1 MDSADG
7 NPNAQDVP
15 DVQHA
20 PLGCLTDSCLLFA
33 EVKTLT
39 VKCYQPA
46 FWLNVQAV
54 QLRQLAI
61 YCNRIGR
68 YVLWS
73 SESSPDTAH
82 CSAELDGYVY
92 GWKMGSYNPVVGCCY
107 FDENAATSGKRSV
120 ALPGGVATAT
130 GSETGVHF
138 IECKNCGSKAHKGPD
153 CTAGTK
159 QGAPPPPPADVNQQH
174 IKSMLADA
182 AMQFPLQV
190 PRSRKPI
197 PYKGVSGNTC
207 PYVQEDQA
215 LRLISELEDHRLE
228 SFKQRVQTLE
238 SQLEVY
244 DQRPD
249 PTRSLQHFAATGD
262 RKDLLCALM
271 TQPYFKDVPE
281 DLVATLAE
289 GIPDSSLDSGKSIL
303 KTLPLKRAARRG
315 LLSSDRWVV
324 HLCSGPETSG
334 DPIASWC
341 DKSGM
346 AFLRVDLRQRGG
358 KGWDL
363 LCTDGVWK
371 VLLWAAAHGKVS
383 VLLSSPPTVR
393 NGKIS
398 RLHLQDMFLWSLAS
412 VSRGRGIPYV
422 AEAVGIQEEV
432 CESFRRWSGMNR
444 FLISQGALG
453 DDYARPTVLTTNLDF
468 SHVASLPC
476 AGSSVPPP
484 NGRIWSKALR
494 EELVKTLLGTP
505 SGPDCETLDR
515 VIAKGLAERGPSV
528 INNSDGSMMVCP
540 SALAASEAE
549 ALARAFEAESII
561 DSDSEGEPD
570 EAVTLDELGDGTS
583 GEGVKPECVKGVQGG
598 DCPPGNASQEAGRD
612 EGCITGKTILRY
624 GLVGAFRVPRS
635 LIEDSDKPHKPDGV
649 KDLFSSDNPELPD
662 GENELAEY
670 EPSDP
675 GGELFPELFG
685 PGVEAS
691 QQQEDSDPLPKVS
704 AASAE
709 DAKSSVW
716 DPVDLPEDK
725 EEMERLIEELSARYA
740 APHRSIPEGHVLI
753 TEAGNLEEEAL
764 EGEPTGEVIDESG
777 VPVRFINQAL
787 LSRQHSHDVHPDPS
801 PGVSAVSSATLSSP
815 GFGHPNRDLPSWSAV
830 MLMRAG
836 DVGVHR
842 DWRNEWNTVNVAM
855 HVPGEVQLWVEP
867 SGDSLPRSAN
877 PPTPTWDPSDTHTLT
892 EVPFTFD
899 PRQHHAVRMQPNW
912 LLVGYTPLGTQKL
925 NPRDVAF
932 LESCD
937 FPLAFSA
944 TQAPPSPH
952 KDVRY
957 QVRALSSTSEDTSES
972 SISSEELRHQIAVA
986 TVPNDQQLPPGQL
999 EPLEADLQPDASTAL
1014 VGWDFSTGDPGDV
1027 PIPGLVNVA
1036 LADYLRVRGVSD
1048 AYGRLSALGVESPN
1062 DLQFLPEA
1070 EEEELAAPDPFAFP
1084 EMPGVDP
1091 TDYQYMMYMQALWG
1105 DEDWVP
1111 GPASSSYELD
1121 EPAEQ
1126 LQSSAMEL
1134 SVELPQELLQNL
1146 SGPLEVVHTV
1156 APSEVRRH
1164 LSKWRSAAQAELES
1178 FEKLGVIEKRY
1189 GPEARSVIRDSSIEV
1204 IPAKAVCTIKPG
1216 EPFKR
1221 KFRIVS
1227 CGNFASATDE
1237 GQLYAGGAGAESL
1250 RTLLA
1255 HSSRRGRRCFGLDV
1269 KSAFLLAP
1277 IPANVTRRYAMRPP
1291 RMLIEL
1297 GLCAEDEL
1305 WIIHRALYG
1314 FRESPKWWSIHRDE
1328 FLKSAVWTS
1337 PYGMVRLQQLVSE
1350 GNIWSMRLSDG
1361 SCVGHLLVY
1370 VDDMLL
1376 LTDSCVAESFITW
1389 LRQSWE
1395 CTGLKEATSSEP
1407 LRFLGVD
1414 IYAEVDSEGEVIGYS
1429 LAQEAYIDELLR
1441 SHQVKPSSRA
1451 TAPVPREWVR
1461 EAPACEDFSEEEL
1474 RAGQRITGELLWL
1487 AQRTRLDIGYCVALM
1502 SSWVSRFPRQVSKIG
1517 ARTLEYLAN
1526 TKEHRLLLIP
1536 GKADGIRIYTD
1547 ASFAPFGAHS
1557 ISGILLQY
1565 DECTVAWKS
1574 KRQSLVTLSTA
1585 ESELCAGC
1593 EGVTLAQSLEALIS
1607 ELDGSTGPKKLL
1619 VDNTAA
1625 VTIAEGGGSVRTR
1638 HLRVRAA
1645 FLHDMRERQEL
1656 VVTHCPGDVQLADCL
1671 TKALLRLQQSL

>member
-1 MDSADG
+1 MG
-7 NPNAQDVP
+7 
-15 DVQHA
+15 
-20 PLGCLTDSCLLFA
+20 LL
-33 EVKTLT
+33 KT
-39 VKCYQPA
+39 
-46 FWLNVQAV
+46 
-54 QLRQLAI
+54 
-61 YCNRIGR
+61 
-68 YVLWS
+68 
-73 SESSPDTAH
+73 
-82 CSAELDGYVY
+82 
-92 GWKMGSYNPVVGCCY
+92 
-107 FDENAATSGKRSV
+107 
-120 ALPGGVATAT
+120 
-130 GSETGVHF
+130 
-138 IECKNCGSKAHKGPD
+138 
-153 CTAGTK
+153 
-159 QGAPPPPPADVNQQH
+159 
-174 IKSMLADA
+174 
-182 AMQFPLQV
+182 
-190 PRSRKPI
+190 
-197 PYKGVSGNTC
+197 GVSGNTC

-505 SGPDCETLDR
+505 SGPDCEILDR
-515 VIAKGLAERGPSV
+515 VIAKGLAERGPSA
-528 INNSDGSMMVCP
+528 INNPDGSMMVCP

-570 EAVTLDELGDGTS
+570 EAVALDELGDGTS
-583 GEGVKPECVKGVQGG
+583 GEGVEPECVKGVQGG
-598 DCPPGNASQEAGRD
+598 DCPPGNASQEEPGFKPTSISEAEAERWRQHLLNGQAG
-612 EGCITGKTILRY
+612 TKVASQGKQSCATDL
-624 GLVGAFRVPRS
+624 S
-635 LIEDSDKPHKPDGV
+635 
-649 KDLFSSDNPELPD
+649 DLFSSGNPELPD

-685 PGVEAS
+685 PGIEAS

-725 EEMERLIEELSARYA
+725 EEMERLIEELNARYA

-753 TEAGNLEEEAL
+753 TEAGNLEEEAP

-787 LSRQHSHDVHPDPS
+787 LSRQHSHDAHPDPS
-801 PGVSAVSSATLSSP
+801 SGVSAVSSATLSSP

-836 DVGVHR
+836 DVGVRR

-877 PPTPTWDPSDTHTLT
+877 PPTPTWDPRDTHTLT

-1062 DLQFLPEA
+1062 DLQFLRGETPGSRSAGHSVDNSESYFGATVSRPEA

-1111 GPASSSYELD
+1111 GPDSGV
-1121 EPAEQ
+1121 PTT
-1126 LQSSAMEL
+1126 SAQVGEDVEVGSL
-1134 SVELPQELLQNL
+1134 PSVDP
-1146 SGPLEVVHTV
+1146 TV
-1156 APSEVRRH
+1156 AGLIRLRCDFRDAGS
-1164 LSKWRSAAQAELES
+1164 
-1178 FEKLGVIEKRY
+1178 
-1189 GPEARSVIRDSSIEV
+1189 SVV
-1204 IPAKAVCTIKPG
+1204 TIH
-1216 EPFKR
+1216 
-1221 KFRIVS
+1221 
-1227 CGNFASATDE
+1227 C
-1237 GQLYAGGAGAESL
+1237 LW
-1250 RTLLA
+1250 
-1255 HSSRRGRRCFGLDV
+1255 RCFGLDV

-1376 LTDSCVAESFITW
+1376 LTDSGVAESFITW

>member
-1 MDSADG
+1 
-7 NPNAQDVP
+7 
-15 DVQHA
+15 
-20 PLGCLTDSCLLFA
+20 
-33 EVKTLT
+33 
-39 VKCYQPA
+39 
-46 FWLNVQAV
+46 
-54 QLRQLAI
+54 
-61 YCNRIGR
+61 
-68 YVLWS
+68 
-73 SESSPDTAH
+73 
-82 CSAELDGYVY
+82 
-92 GWKMGSYNPVVGCCY
+92 
-107 FDENAATSGKRSV
+107 
-120 ALPGGVATAT
+120 
-130 GSETGVHF
+130 
-138 IECKNCGSKAHKGPD
+138 
-153 CTAGTK
+153 
-159 QGAPPPPPADVNQQH
+159 
-174 IKSMLADA
+174 
-182 AMQFPLQV
+182 
-190 PRSRKPI
+190 
-197 PYKGVSGNTC
+197 
-207 PYVQEDQA
+207 
-215 LRLISELEDHRLE
+215 
-228 SFKQRVQTLE
+228 
-238 SQLEVY
+238 
-244 DQRPD
+244 
-249 PTRSLQHFAATGD
+249 
-262 RKDLLCALM
+262 
-271 TQPYFKDVPE
+271 
-281 DLVATLAE
+281 
-289 GIPDSSLDSGKSIL
+289 
-303 KTLPLKRAARRG
+303 
-315 LLSSDRWVV
+315 
-324 HLCSGPETSG
+324 
-334 DPIASWC
+334 
-341 DKSGM
+341 
-346 AFLRVDLRQRGG
+346 
-358 KGWDL
+358 
-363 LCTDGVWK
+363 
-371 VLLWAAAHGKVS
+371 
-383 VLLSSPPTVR
+383 
-393 NGKIS
+393 
-398 RLHLQDMFLWSLAS
+398 
-412 VSRGRGIPYV
+412 
-422 AEAVGIQEEV
+422 
-432 CESFRRWSGMNR
+432 
-444 FLISQGALG
+444 
-453 DDYARPTVLTTNLDF
+453 
-468 SHVASLPC
+468 
-476 AGSSVPPP
+476 
-484 NGRIWSKALR
+484 
-494 EELVKTLLGTP
+494 
-505 SGPDCETLDR
+505 
-515 VIAKGLAERGPSV
+515 
-528 INNSDGSMMVCP
+528 MVCP

-570 EAVTLDELGDGTS
+570 EAVALDELGNGTS
-583 GEGVKPECVKGVQGG
+583 GEGVEPECVKGVQGG
-598 DCPPGNASQEAGRD
+598 DCPPGNASQEEPGFKPTSISEAEAERQAG
-612 EGCITGKTILRY
+612 TKVASQGKQSCATDL
-624 GLVGAFRVPRS
+624 S
-635 LIEDSDKPHKPDGV
+635 
-649 KDLFSSDNPELPD
+649 DLFSSGNPELPD

-685 PGVEAS
+685 PGIEAS

-725 EEMERLIEELSARYA
+725 EEMERLIEELNARYA

-753 TEAGNLEEEAL
+753 TEAGNLEEEAP

-777 VPVRFINQAL
+777 VPVR
-787 LSRQHSHDVHPDPS
+787 
-801 PGVSAVSSATLSSP
+801 
-815 GFGHPNRDLPSWSAV
+815 
-830 MLMRAG
+830 
-836 DVGVHR
+836 
-842 DWRNEWNTVNVAM
+842 
-855 HVPGEVQLWVEP
+855 
-867 SGDSLPRSAN
+867 SAN
-877 PPTPTWDPSDTHTLT
+877 PPTPTWDPRDTHTLT

-925 NPRDVAF
+925 NPRDVAL

-999 EPLEADLQPDASTAL
+999 EPLEADLQPDASAAL

-1027 PIPGLVNVA
+1027 PISGLVNVA
-1036 LADYLRVRGVSD
+1036 LADYLRVHGVSD

-1062 DLQFLPEA
+1062 DLQFLTRFWCAHNFRAGLFISCEDVEVGSLPS
-1070 EEEELAAPDPFAFP
+1070 
-1084 EMPGVDP
+1084 VDP
-1091 TDYQYMMYMQALWG
+1091 TVAGLIRLRCDFRDAG
-1105 DEDWVP
+1105 
-1111 GPASSSYELD
+1111 SSVVTPL
-1121 EPAEQ
+1121 
-1126 LQSSAMEL
+1126 
-1134 SVELPQELLQNL
+1134 
-1146 SGPLEVVHTV
+1146 PLER
-1156 APSEVRRH
+1156 P
-1164 LSKWRSAAQAELES
+1164 L
-1178 FEKLGVIEKRY
+1178 
-1189 GPEARSVIRDSSIEV
+1189 
-1204 IPAKAVCTIKPG
+1204 
-1216 EPFKR
+1216 
-1221 KFRIVS
+1221 
-1227 CGNFASATDE
+1227 AS
-1237 GQLYAGGAGAESL
+1237 G
-1250 RTLLA
+1250 
-1255 HSSRRGRRCFGLDV
+1255 RCFGLDV

-1376 LTDSCVAESFITW
+1376 LTDSGVAESFIIW